1 MDQTELEQ
9 LLQQAQAAS
18 QDTNHE
24 GALSCYDTVLSE
36 TEDEPDNKELRL
48 TALRERSRLLELMGQ
63 REEALAGYESYYLEA
78 GSNKHAVEALVLIGD
93 LHTDMGGHREAMD
106 AYDEA
111 LNLAEAFN
119 YTFGRA
125 KALVGS
131 SLTLH
136 RLGRTDE
143 GLSNIRKSLGLFQQ
157 IEDKEGEMRAWN
169 RLGIIHAQAGQ
180 IDRAIHAF
188 QKSLALAR
196 EIGDRETAINLSNLG
211 ECHQVLYNMDE
222 ALRYHREALT
232 LAESTALRSVE
243 ADTCRNLGFDL
254 YNVGQV
260 EEGIRYLQRALE
272 ISDETKQRDVKLQ
285 SLYTLSLAEVRRE
298 NPGLAR
304 KYARELK
311 RIAESRNYRVY
322 HADALHALGLCHQLD
337 GNMEAA
343 EQRWQEAVFLAH
355 DTGRQFL
362 LWQLHAALADIA
374 PNPGLAQVHLEIAAD
389 IIHQIAYP
397 IENESVRNTFLNAPQ
412 VQRVLAH
419 VD

>member
-1 MDQTELEQ
+1 MNQSELQQ
-9 LLQQAQAAS
+9 LLQQAQTAS
-18 QDTNHE
+18 QDKDHE
-24 GALSCYDTVLSE
+24 TALACYDSVLSE
-36 TEDEPDNKELRL
+36 TKEEPEYKELRL
-48 TALRERSRLLELMGQ
+48 TAIRERSRLLELMGE

-93 LHTDMGGHREAMD
+93 LHTDMGRHREALD

-136 RLGRTDE
+136 RLGRTEE

-157 IEDKEGEMRAWN
+157 IEDSEGEMRAWN

-188 QKSLALAR
+188 QKSLELSR
-196 EIGDRETAINLSNLG
+196 EIGERETAINLSNLG
-211 ECHQVLYNMDE
+211 ECHQVLFNMED
-222 ALRYHREALT
+222 ALEYHREALA
-232 LAESTALRSVE
+232 LAESTAFRSVE
-243 ADTCRNLGFDL
+243 ADTCRNLGYDL
-254 YNVGQV
+254 YNLGQV
-260 EEGIRYLQRALE
+260 KEGIRYLQRALE

-285 SLYTLSLAEVRRE
+285 SLYTLALAEIRRE
-298 NPGLAR
+298 NRRMAW
-304 KYARELK
+304 KYAEELK

-322 HADALHALGLCHQLD
+322 QADALHALGLCHKLD
-337 GNMEAA
+337 GNLEAA

-374 PNPGLAQVHLEIAAD
+374 PNPGLAQVHLQIAAD

-397 IENESVRNTFLNAPQ
+397 IENEAVRNTFLEAPQ

-419 VD
+419 VE